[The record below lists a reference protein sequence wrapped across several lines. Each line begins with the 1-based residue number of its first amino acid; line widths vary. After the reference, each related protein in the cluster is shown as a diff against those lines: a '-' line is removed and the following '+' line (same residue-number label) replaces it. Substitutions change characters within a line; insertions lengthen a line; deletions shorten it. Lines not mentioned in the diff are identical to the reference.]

1 MERDLQRM
9 WWFCFSGGRIRWVM
23 QVLAQGYRRRQK
35 TRSLCTPHSWFLW
48 RIIKPRSRRE
58 AGVFSRE
65 NLHVNTCAWTRGIY
79 ILFFQIPMLLKNAQK
94 YTWAITFLAVYI
106 FVIRFRELPWKIS
119 LLKLGCLALKV
130 SSYPSKST
138 VLIRCEGELT
148 KNVPTLL
155 CSSRKKCRRFTSNLV
170 QISLKDLTFPE
181 QPKTKTAREDRPL
194 SQKRQQTA
202 FETSIME
209 EKARPSK
216 AKLTASCKNLWK
228 TYLKQ

>member
-35 TRSLCTPHSWFLW
+35 TRSLCTPHGFYNGLSSLGVGERLF
-48 RIIKPRSRRE
+48 
-58 AGVFSRE
+58 VFSPE
-65 NLHVNTCAWTRGIY
+65 NFDVNTCARTRGIY

-119 LLKLGCLALKV
+119 LLKLDCLSLKV

-155 CSSRKKCRRFTSNLV
+155 YSSRKKCRRFTSNLV

-202 FETSIME
+202 FETQLWRKKPGRQKQS
-209 EKARPSK
+209 KRSLAR
-216 AKLTASCKNLWK
+216 
-228 TYLKQ
+228 TYGKHI